1 MKTFLIHQ
9 LSLAAVL
16 LLALTGSPLQAQPEF
31 SGHVVAGP
39 AWNTQPRLSP
49 TPSRFGSP
57 LPSGTRFLFGGGGE
71 VRLSRVL
78 AIGADAVGFSNPG
91 PGKSSVL
98 LSPNAY
104 AHLLSSTNRLQLD
117 PFLTGGYSVLFRPGS
132 KSGWNFGGGVNYW
145 FSRRAGVRLEVRDSL
160 FSDPG
165 RTRRLWT
172 GRFGIVIR

>member
-49 TPSRFGSP
+49 APSRFGSP

-165 RTRRLWT
+165 RTRHLWT